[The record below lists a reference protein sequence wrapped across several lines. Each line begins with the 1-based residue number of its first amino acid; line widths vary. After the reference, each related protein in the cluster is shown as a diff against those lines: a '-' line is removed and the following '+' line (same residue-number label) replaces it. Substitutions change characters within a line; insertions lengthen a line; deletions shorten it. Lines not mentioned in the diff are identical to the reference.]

1 MTNPKTIQSNSEAE
15 RGKLFILA
23 AICMAALVLPLSF
36 SGGAVATPAIG
47 RELGGSPVALTW
59 ITNAFMLTFGS
70 LLLAAGAVADQFGR
84 KKLFIIGMMLFTLLS
99 LMQAFAPSVAW
110 LDALRAM
117 QGVAAAAA
125 LASGSA
131 ALAQE
136 FEGHALTRA
145 FSMLGTTFG
154 LGLAFGPLIAG
165 ALIDGFGWRSIF
177 ITTAAIGALALIFG
191 VPRMRETRDPAAAGL
206 DWPGTISFSG
216 TLGLFTFGVI
226 QAPESGWGSPLVVGM
241 LVASAV
247 LLATFIVIES
257 RTERPMLDLSLFR
270 YARFVGVQLLPIGTC
285 YCYIVLVVLLPLR
298 FIGVEGMS
306 EVGAGWMMVALSAPL
321 LIVPATV
328 ASLTRW
334 ISPGVLSGIGFVI
347 AALGLQWLGHA
358 GVGGPKLGLVLPM
371 LLIGIGAGMPWGLM
385 DGLAVNVVP
394 KDRAGMATG
403 IFNTARVAGEG
414 VTLAVVSAVLA
425 ALAHTSLTK
434 LLPSD
439 GSVTAGQIS
448 EASQRIATGDVVGA
462 TSMLPH
468 IAEGALT
475 VAYAEAFQVLV
486 HVLTGVT
493 LLAAIAAFSFLGK
506 RNNGGGAES
515 GADTD
520 VSIGARER
528 EVA

>member
-1 MTNPKTIQSNSEAE
+1 
-15 RGKLFILA
+15 
-23 AICMAALVLPLSF
+23 MAALVLPLSF

-59 ITNAFMLTFGS
+59 ITNAFMLSFGS
-70 LLLAAGAVADQFGR
+70 LLLAAGALADQFGR
-84 KKLFIIGMMLFTLLS
+84 KRLFISGMALFSLLS
-99 LMQAFAPSVAW
+99 LMLAFAPSVAW
-110 LDALRAM
+110 LDGLRAV
-117 QGVAAAAA
+117 QGIAAAAA

-165 ALIDGFGWRSIF
+165 SLIDMFGWRSIF
-177 ITTAAIGALALIFG
+177 LTTAAIGAVALVFALS
-191 VPRMRETRDPAAAGL
+191 RMRETRDPAAQGL
-206 DWPGTISFSG
+206 DWPGTITFSS
-216 TLGLFTFGVI
+216 TLALFTFGVI
-226 QAPESGWGSPLVVGM
+226 QAPESGWNSPLVVWV
-241 LVASAV
+241 LVASGV
-247 LLATFIVIES
+247 LLLTFVVVES

-285 YCYIVLVVLLPLR
+285 YCYIVLVIILPLR

-306 EVGAGWMMVALSAPL
+306 EMEAGWMMVALSAPL

-334 ISPGVLSGIGFVI
+334 VSPGVLSGIGFVI
-347 AALGLQWLGHA
+347 AAVGLQWLGHA
-358 GVGGPKLGLVLPM
+358 GVGAPKLGLILPM

-385 DGLAVNVVP
+385 DGLAVGVVP

-414 VTLAVVSAVLA
+414 VTLAIVSAVMA

-434 LLPSD
+434 LLPS
-439 GSVTAGQIS
+439 GSG
-448 EASQRIATGDVVGA
+448 ASAANITQVSQQIATGDIAGA
-462 TSMLPH
+462 ASTMPQLTQY
-468 IAEGALT
+468 ALAGA
-475 VAYAEAFQVLV
+475 YGDAFQVLV
-486 HVLTGVT
+486 HVLSGVT
-493 LLAAIAAFSFLGK
+493 LLAALAAFGFLRKAGK
-506 RNNGGGAES
+506 PG
-515 GADTD
+515 
-520 VSIGARER
+520 
-528 EVA
+528 